1 MRKERNRRIHEFV
14 QGHTTGLVTCACLA
28 GWLAGLW
35 VRTFY
40 FPKEVTKL
48 NQGSHQ
54 GKVNMKNQL
63 NLTSYFKFTVKH
75 LGHKKD
81 ILNEHPYPF
90 SLKNKNLC

>member
-1 MRKERNRRIHEFV
+1 MEA
-14 QGHTTGLVTCACLA
+14 GAVTHILQMWKLKL
-28 GWLAGLW
+28 GE
-35 VRTFY
+35 FY

-63 NLTSYFKFTVKH
+63 NLTYYFKFTVKH